1 MPITNWPFSNFE
13 ILIIDIYAVLSTRR
27 EKNYLKLAKETFWA
41 LNFRNNQPEIKS
53 IVFQQLPENKSKYKR
68 QKITKPDRQYILQ
81 IPFAEEKKMQNKQL
95 VHETFLENYEYLQ
108 KQLQHKSTVNVLIN
122 TAI

>member
-1 MPITNWPFSNFE
+1 MDTGSGELRGILLRSGALLPFKWYCLKERLHMTITNWPFSNFE

-53 IVFQQLPENKSKYKR
+53 IVF
-68 QKITKPDRQYILQ
+68 
-81 IPFAEEKKMQNKQL
+81 
-95 VHETFLENYEYLQ
+95 
-108 KQLQHKSTVNVLIN
+108 
-122 TAI
+122 